1 MVSVDGIEMDILDG
15 CYHRTNACIGF
26 LAFLEEKY
34 IFARQPVAP
43 VIECPDSGE
52 QDGHMTIMAAALGKA
67 LVLGDEGFR
76 MSLSVQVTFSHGQ
89 AVDVCPQS
97 NRLAWP
103 VGVKDS
109 IESCAAWHI
118 ADLECTDLGQPI
130 LQILDGLH
138 LLTTHLG
145 IEMKVA
151 AHLTSILVV
160 VLNLTKYLLVADLLS
175 GKNLHGT
182 AK

>member
-1 MVSVDGIEMDILDG
+1 M
-15 CYHRTNACIGF
+15 
-26 LAFLEEKY
+26 
-34 IFARQPVAP
+34 
-43 VIECPDSGE
+43 
-52 QDGHMTIMAAALGKA
+52 
-67 LVLGDEGFR
+67 
-76 MSLSVQVTFSHGQ
+76 
-89 AVDVCPQS
+89 
-97 NRLAWP
+97 
-103 VGVKDS
+103 GVKDS

-160 VLNLTKYLLVADLLS
+160 VLNLTKYLLVANLLS